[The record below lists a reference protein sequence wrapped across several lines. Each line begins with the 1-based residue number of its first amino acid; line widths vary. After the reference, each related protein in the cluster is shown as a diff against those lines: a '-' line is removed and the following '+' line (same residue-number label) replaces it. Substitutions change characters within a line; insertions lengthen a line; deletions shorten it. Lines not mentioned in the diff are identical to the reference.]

1 MPDGTGGAIG
11 AGNRTIAPKARGRK
25 PSVAWPYM
33 RVRAENGAE
42 PLERGRYHAP
52 TSAELAAWVT
62 AQAIPAISDTAWLFP
77 SGMAAMRGALGA
89 EVVSYQSAAEPIETV
104 IALERVKRLPS
115 RMRIEGDARGAR
127 VERFTKSEKT
137 IASFSED
144 PRITLCNGGAWVPC
158 GPVVNGRPM
167 VAKTIAKGVRAYVA
181 LDSHAAYF
189 GPELSP
195 GTARVSPRAV
205 IGEAPKPLCFDADTA
220 LACAAREAL
229 SGFVRLCCDAATAL
243 ACAARE
249 ALSGFLRALRKGAEP
264 SAETVIAGCA
274 FVLARN
280 ARSSLRG
287 AAQERRAYLA
297 KARAAETTAAQGN
310 VFPRASERVEGI
322 ARTYHTPVGA
332 GRVVEPAAPTAAELR
347 ANPRLPA
354 MAPAELRAALSP
366 ETVESTL
373 RVDAARALNRQRTLC
388 TIAQKRAA
396 AIAARKAAK

>member
-1 MPDGTGGAIG
+1 MPNETGGAIG

-33 RVRAENGAE
+33 RVRAENGAY

-115 RMRIEGDARGAR
+115 RMRIEVDAHGAR
-127 VERFTKSEKT
+127 VERFTTSEKT

-144 PRITLCNGGAWVPC
+144 PRTTLCNGGAWVPC

-167 VAKTIAKGVRAYVA
+167 VAKTLAKGFRAYVA

-189 GPELSP
+189 GPELAP
-195 GTARVSPRAV
+195 GTARV
-205 IGEAPKPLCFDADTA
+205 
-220 LACAAREAL
+220 
-229 SGFVRLCCDAATAL
+229 
-243 ACAARE
+243 
-249 ALSGFLRALRKGAEP
+249 
-264 SAETVIAGCA
+264 
-274 FVLARN
+274 
-280 ARSSLRG
+280 
-287 AAQERRAYLA
+287 
-297 KARAAETTAAQGN
+297 GN

-332 GRVVEPAAPTAAELR
+332 GRVVEPEAPTAAELR

>member
-1 MPDGTGGAIG
+1 MPNGTGGAIG

-25 PSVAWPYM
+25 PAVAWPYM
-33 RVRAENGAE
+33 KVRAENGAA
-42 PLERGRYHAP
+42 PLERGRSRP
-52 TSAELAAWVT
+52 TTFAELAAWFT
-62 AQAIPAISDTAWLFP
+62 AQALPAINDTAWLFP

-89 EVVSYQSAAEPIETV
+89 EVLTYHSAAEPIETAL
-104 IALERVKRLPS
+104 ALERVKRLPS
-115 RMRIEGDARGAR
+115 RKRIEVDAHGAR

-229 SGFVRLCCDAATAL
+229 SGFVR
-243 ACAARE
+243 
-249 ALSGFLRALRKGAEP
+249 ALRKGAEP

-310 VFPRASERVEGI
+310 VFPRAAERAEGI
-322 ARTYHTPVGA
+322 ARTYHTPIGA
-332 GRVVEPAAPTAAELR
+332 GRVVEPAAPTPAELR

-366 ETVESTL
+366 ETVEGAL